1 MGSPR
6 RSTVRSAARRG
17 TPAFDSSSVHH
28 QLHRLAVV
36 PALEDR
42 PIPIGAIVTVWYDDR
57 EVDGELLGIALGRD
71 AAYVRIPISESR
83 HRIIVLP
90 WTAIRRRDP

>member
-1 MGSPR
+1 
-6 RSTVRSAARRG
+6 
-17 TPAFDSSSVHH
+17 
-28 QLHRLAVV
+28 V

-57 EVDGELLGIALGRD
+57 EVDGELLGIAMGRD

>member
-1 MGSPR
+1 M
-6 RSTVRSAARRG
+6 
-17 TPAFDSSSVHH
+17 
-28 QLHRLAVV
+28 
-36 PALEDR
+36 
-42 PIPIGAIVTVWYDDR
+42 
-57 EVDGELLGIALGRD
+57 GRD